1 MGKDK
6 RPVYSKAQ
14 ENTNSNTE
22 LAAADNLNNIVCVNW
37 NDHFVC
43 QIATLHVSMFLWMHE
58 PFATS
63 TCIFVPTYIKKI
75 N

>member
-22 LAAADNLNNIVCVNW
+22 LAAADNLNNIVCVN
-37 NDHFVC
+37 
-43 QIATLHVSMFLWMHE
+43 
-58 PFATS
+58 
-63 TCIFVPTYIKKI
+63 
-75 N
+75 